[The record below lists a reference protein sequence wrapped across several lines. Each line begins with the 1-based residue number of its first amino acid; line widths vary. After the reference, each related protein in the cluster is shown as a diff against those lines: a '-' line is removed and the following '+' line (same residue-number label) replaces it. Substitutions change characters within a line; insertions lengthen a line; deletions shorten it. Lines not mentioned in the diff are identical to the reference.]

1 MNSVTVRGV
10 TECYG
15 VVCFQMP
22 DTDWYIEI
30 DNSMG
35 LNMSLIEGF
44 SETCFA
50 AEGNQSIQG
59 RDVTETMV
67 FSKSEFDAILTRVL
81 ECLDSF
87 HRPESEWTPDD
98 IAYEMYG
105 PRASDRIREIVAAW
119 RNQEQ
124 RIRSFYQG
132 RAAKVIQRRF
142 RKAISDPEY
151 SLCQKRL
158 LREYCELLS

>member
-1 MNSVTVRGV
+1 MTVRGV

-22 DTDWYIEI
+22 ETDWYIEI

-35 LNMSLIEGF
+35 LNMSMMEGF

-50 AEGNQSIQG
+50 TEGGSILG

-81 ECLDSF
+81 ECLDCF
-87 HRPESEWTPDD
+87 YRPESEWTPDD

-105 PRASDRIREIVAAW
+105 PRASDRIHEIVDAW

-132 RAAKVIQRRF
+132 RAAKLIQRRF
-142 RKAISDPEY
+142 REAMSDPVY
-151 SLCQKRL
+151 NLCKKRL
-158 LREYCELLS
+158 LREYNELVSN